1 MLFIQRICRFLPPH
15 CPRSVQHLSIFSGTI
30 TLEMWKQKAN
40 RIIWKIKRN
49 KKGDDGLLYWYHG
62 RELVNVMCD
71 RDLPCF
77 FFFPVIVITEQRVT
91 NCVGHVRY
99 VVVPQ
104 NMQFLFLFSF
114 ILSIVPF
121 LFVFQT
127 CRSCTKYLV
136 GQYILYPAELVV
148 IAGPINFNKLLKP
161 QPTTAPTA
169 TGSGHTWESK

>member
-77 FFFPVIVITEQRVT
+77 FF
-91 NCVGHVRY
+91 
-99 VVVPQ
+99 
-104 NMQFLFLFSF
+104 
-114 ILSIVPF
+114 LSCYCYHGAEGNK
-121 LFVFQT
+121 L
-127 CRSCTKYLV
+127 CRSRSLRCSSTKYAVSFFVLI
-136 GQYILYPAELVV
+136 YTLYSSISFRFSNMPFMYKIL
-148 IAGPINFNKLLKP
+148 GRPIHLIP
-161 QPTTAPTA
+161 SRISCDRWP
-169 TGSGHTWESK
+169 H